1 MPPRANEKRDIRPA
15 APDSTVQGL
24 LALPLV
30 RFAPLSAG
38 DRITG
43 HGQTGDYILPAAL
56 QGNLTVSAY
65 GHYALLAPGQAF
77 LLSEPGE
84 YTVQAVSDGLCILLQ
99 LRGELVPRLLAG
111 RLTDSGALF
120 PGGAAAVR
128 EAALAL
134 AVLEDE
140 QGQAF
145 GGPAS
150 APGEAASASGGA
162 ASALAYDMLLKL
174 RALPAA
180 ARADAGSPLVEAAVS
195 IIQEEFPFLEGMEEL
210 AERLEVSAA
219 HLGRVFTKKIGIS
232 PGKYITRV
240 RIEYAKLL
248 LRVPDASISYV
259 AEASG
264 FANANYFAKVFRR
277 ETGMSPSE
285 YLEGAPRLPAGTI
298 PPHFGI

>member
-15 APDSTVQGL
+15 APDDTVQGL

-30 RFAPLSAG
+30 RFLPLSAG
-38 DRITG
+38 DKITG

-56 QGNLTVSAY
+56 RGNLTVSAY
-65 GHYALLAPGQAF
+65 GHYALLSPGQAF
-77 LLSEPGE
+77 LLADPGE
-84 YTVQAVSDGLCILLQ
+84 YTVQAVSDGVFLLLR
-99 LRGELVPRLLAG
+99 LRGELAPRLLAD
-111 RLTDSGALF
+111 RLTDGGALF
-120 PGGAAAVR
+120 PVGAAAVR

-140 QGQAF
+140 QGQIP
-145 GGPAS
+145 GGTAS
-150 APGEAASASGGA
+150 VPGEA

-180 ARADAGSPLVEAAVS
+180 SRTDAGSPLVEAAVS

-219 HLGRVFTKKIGIS
+219 HLGRVFTKRIGIS
-232 PGKYITRV
+232 PGKYVTRV

-248 LRVPDASISYV
+248 LRVPDTTISYV

-285 YLEGAPRLPAGTI
+285 YLEGAPRLPPESI
-298 PPHFGI
+298 PHFGI